1 MCVTNYNCREPRER
15 KSWRWFFEICPCAKN
30 KQTGASTLKTFHLGS
45 DQKPVDN
52 LGVNVGMELRRLNKS
67 CMVRFITSA
76 FVFKFRQ
83 PSLLKTRNKKR
94 VELSAPHMKP
104 QESSVVLS
112 NTRGNHAAGSSD
124 VKKSLTDTQLELHQL
139 QSSHNKVINNTKRPH
154 FKSGYVSRRLNMG
167 GSETQIRW
175 FCSPFASLSLRVAAD
190 DDDDSRIQHQRHKK
204 RDNLLAPWKQFE

>member
-1 MCVTNYNCREPRER
+1 MPLC
-15 KSWRWFFEICPCAKN
+15 KK
-30 KQTGASTLKTFHLGS
+30 KKKTGASTLKTFHLGS

-52 LGVNVGMELRRLNKS
+52 LGVNIRVELRRLNKS

-94 VELSAPHMKP
+94 VELSAPHIKP

-124 VKKSLTDTQLELHQL
+124 VKKKSQTDTQLELHQL

-175 FCSPFASLSLRVAAD
+175 FCSSFASLSFSVAAD
-190 DDDDSRIQHQRHKK
+190 DGDSRIQHHRHKK